1 MQPQKDGTGTCV
13 ATVETGDMD
22 WDEGREGRMWEKQFW
37 QEEQDLSLGQVEFL
51 MPHIQ
56 VKRGIDSWI
65 HQSGIQGQ
73 RSGLELQIWEVSAY
87 CWCWC
92 LKPQA

>member
-37 QEEQDLSLGQVEFL
+37 
-51 MPHIQ
+51 
-56 VKRGIDSWI
+56 
-65 HQSGIQGQ
+65 
-73 RSGLELQIWEVSAY
+73 
-87 CWCWC
+87 
-92 LKPQA
+92 